1 MKPSDFD
8 PTKEEGPGKG
18 SQMESVKPAESD
30 GFIISP
36 SNGNEH
42 AGAALFMPVGADI
55 IPQIAHDYFKEHG
68 YDYEWFK
75 QHGGRVEMRDV
86 SVEVSKTKGEP
97 RCIWEACPH
106 LFFRKKRAR
115 LLPSKT
121 QIKAWYSIAED
132 AKSPN
137 KAPQRYWQPRGSG
150 TEAYFIGELQPN
162 IPVLLIEGESNV
174 LTVHKLVPKLD
185 GLQVIGQPGASAY
198 RNSNLDNVSWAKRV
212 IYACPDRD
220 DAAVDDGL
228 SNGVRAGWLSTAN
241 YYASRGA
248 TVKVLLLHNTAIGQ
262 NFAGK
267 LAIDNYL
274 IMGGTLEA
282 LLQTARDLADWDPLH
297 AIKRDYALH
306 TPSTNI
312 AHRRNPNLIYSKDKF
327 ATLTDNLGTIMVG
340 GKPLSISQAFIRDP
354 KRPEFDR
361 RDWVLDAEVG
371 DIQNGMLNTWSG
383 IAASR
388 WSGAGDKQAWLDFK
402 THTLAMS
409 EGIES
414 ARDLNLMWMAQMLR
428 HPTVKP
434 SWGWFIY
441 SLLQGVGKTGLSRI
455 LAHIIGETHA
465 KVTEDS
471 KIFKGE
477 FVGKELMNLLLFSAN
492 DISTGNR
499 EALRTLYYAII
510 TDPAL
515 SVNDK
520 GISRFEI
527 VSYIRLFASANRPDM
542 RITAE
547 DRRFHVTGVVLPM
560 EKGEYVKWF
569 HKALLPA
576 VLGNQHML
584 LGIYNGLMDEYG
596 AASDTFDFS
605 VAPPKYSS
613 HALFCEDSASMGEG
627 LAREITQR
635 VIDHMKG
642 GGNVAFTK
650 PLIMDILKHE
660 GGNRDAE
667 AGYKA
672 FRNAVAYQNGGS
684 LPQKVVAIDKKQ
696 LRLSIAGKDVL
707 YEQEKDANGDLR
719 QTCIN
724 GPTWVKKWYEET
736 NNLLL
741 KEGEEGED

>member
-1 MKPSDFD
+1 MIPSEKMGLGQEAQKSVAEEIQKTSSNIMSL
-8 PTKEEGPGKG
+8 PT
-18 SQMESVKPAESD
+18 A
-30 GFIISP
+30 
-36 SNGNEH
+36 NEH
-42 AGAALFMPVGADI
+42 AGASLFMPAGAKAV
-55 IPQIAHDYFKEHG
+55 IPQIVHEYFAQRG
-68 YDYEWFK
+68 YDYDWFV
-75 QHGGRVEMRDV
+75 QHGGRLEIRTV
-86 SVEVSKTKGEP
+86 SVEVSKVKGEA
-97 RCIWEACPH
+97 RCVWEACPH
-106 LFFRKKRAR
+106 LFFSENRAR
-115 LLPSKT
+115 LLPSKE
-121 QIKAWYSIAED
+121 QIKAWYSMAEE

-137 KAPQRYWQPRGSG
+137 KAPQRYWQPRGSS
-150 TEAYFIGELQPN
+150 TKAYWVGEQQPN
-162 IPVLLIEGESNV
+162 TPVLLIEGESNV
-174 LTVHKLVPKLD
+174 LTVHKLAPKLT
-185 GLQVIGQPGASAY
+185 GLWVIGQPGASAY
-198 RNSNLDNVSWAKRV
+198 RNSNLDNVSWNKQI

-220 DAAVDDGL
+220 DAAADDGL
-228 SNGVRAGWLSTAN
+228 SNGVRAGWLGTAN

-248 TVKVLLLHNTAIGQ
+248 TVKVLLLQNTALGQ
-262 NFAGK
+262 NYAGK
-267 LAIDNYL
+267 LAIDEYL
-274 IMGGTLEA
+274 IKGGTLEA
-282 LLQTARDLADWDPLH
+282 LLQTACDLTDWDPLH

-371 DIQNGMLNTWSG
+371 DIQNGTLNTWSG

-388 WSGAGDKQAWLDFK
+388 WSGEGDAQAWKDFK

-441 SLLQGVGKTGLSRI
+441 SLLQGVGKTALSRI
-455 LAHIIGETHA
+455 LAHIIGDTHA

-477 FVGKELMNLLLFSAN
+477 FVGKELMNLLFFSAN
-492 DISTGNR
+492 DINTGNR
-499 EALRTLYYAII
+499 EALRTLYYSII
-510 TDPAL
+510 TDPSL

-560 EKGEYVKWF
+560 EKDEYVKWF

-576 VLGNQHML
+576 VLGNRHML

-596 AASDTFDFS
+596 EASDKFDFS
-605 VAPPKYSS
+605 LAPPKYSS
-613 HALFCEDSASMGEG
+613 HALFCEDSASTGEG

-635 VIDHMKG
+635 VLDYMKG

-650 PLIMDILKHE
+650 PLIMDILQRD
-660 GGNRDAE
+660 GGSRDALN
-667 AGYKA
+667 GYKA

-684 LPQKVVAIDKKQ
+684 LPQKVVTIDKKQ
-696 LRLSIAGKDVL
+696 FRLSVAGANVTYDQ
-707 YEQEKDANGDLR
+707 EQDANGDVR
-719 QTCIN
+719 QNCSN
-724 GPTWVKKWYEET
+724 DAALVKKWFDET

-741 KEGEEGED
+741 GEEKN